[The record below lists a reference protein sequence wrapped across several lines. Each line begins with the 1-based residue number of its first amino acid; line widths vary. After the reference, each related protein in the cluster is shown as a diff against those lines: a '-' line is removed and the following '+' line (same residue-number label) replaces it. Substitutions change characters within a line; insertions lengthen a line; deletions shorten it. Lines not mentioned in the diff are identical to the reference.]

1 MAVDFNAT
9 FSESN
14 QFGASFAESSVF
26 GAGFGATVIINT
38 VLPSDD
44 LPLMDGDAS
53 PGTSRKYARG
63 DHRHPHDDSKQDYM
77 SALTNAELE
86 ALLR

>member
-1 MAVDFNAT
+1 MSVEVNAT

-14 QFGASFAESSVF
+14 QFGASFAESSGF